1 MRIVSLLPSATEMV
15 CALGLRDALVGVS
28 HECDFPADV
37 AGLPRVTRTR
47 IDHHAPS
54 AEIDRQVRSELAA
67 SQALY
72 SLETERLAGLA
83 PDVIVTQSLC
93 DVCAVADDEVQTFA
107 RAHAPAARIVNIQPY
122 TLADVLDTARAI
134 AAAAEVDAAALVDGV
149 RARLDA
155 VRTRTAALPA
165 ATPRPR
171 VAFLEWVDPLFCG
184 GHWNPELVALAG
196 GVDVFGTPGTASR
209 TLPFEALAAAD
220 PDVVFLACCGFTLER
235 SRAEL
240 APLLDS
246 PAWRALRAVASG
258 NVWMT
263 DGNAFFSRPGPR
275 LADSAEI
282 LGHALHPDI
291 HPAPAE
297 PAVQP

>member
-1 MRIVSLLPSATEMV
+1 MHPLRDTSAT
-15 CALGLRDALVGVS
+15 L
-28 HECDFPADV
+28 
-37 AGLPRVTRTR
+37 
-47 IDHHAPS
+47 
-54 AEIDRQVRSELAA
+54 LA
-67 SQALY
+67 
-72 SLETERLAGLA
+72 LAGLM
-83 PDVIVTQSLC
+83 
-93 DVCAVADDEVQTFA
+93 
-107 RAHAPAARIVNIQPY
+107 APAG
-122 TLADVLDTARAI
+122 AD
-134 AAAAEVDAAALVDGV
+134 G
-149 RARLDA
+149 
-155 VRTRTAALPA
+155 
-165 ATPRPR
+165 
-171 VAFLEWVDPLFCG
+171 DPLTLIYETAFFEP
-184 GHWNPELVALAG
+184 NEVAVLN
-196 GVDVFGTPGTASR
+196 VFGTPGTASR

-220 PDVVFLACCGFTLER
+220 PDVVFVACCGFTLER